1 MPLALIAST
10 ILISSTISFILCV
23 PTALLLGIPLDPIC
37 LSEALPFLVIT
48 VGFEKPLKLARAVFS
63 NPSVFLP
70 ATGGTKPS
78 AVRSRNNMDVKT
90 AKDVVLEA
98 VEEVGPGIV
107 RDYAIEVLVLGIGA
121 ASGVGGL
128 REFCA
133 LAALLLFV
141 DCVSVLSFYVGVL
154 TVMVEVRVLHFSY
167 ISDSQHLFAQ
177 VKRIKVKRAANKAA
191 KSGTS
196 TPEKRQPSRTTP
208 ASSLHRTLSR
218 VLGEKVEHGQENPLI
233 RLKLLLVRRASSSTA
248 SACSNPSHH
257 LARFI
262 PNSSRP

>member
-1 MPLALIAST
+1 MHLLTPIAST

-63 NPSVFLP
+63 NPSVLLP
-70 ATGGTKPS
+70 AKTST
-78 AVRSRNNMDVKT
+78 VRSRNNMDVKT

-98 VEEVGPGIV
+98 VEEVGPSIV

-154 TVMVEVRVLHFSY
+154 TVMVEVRVC
-167 ISDSQHLFAQ
+167 A
-177 VKRIKVKRAANKAA
+177 
-191 KSGTS
+191 
-196 TPEKRQPSRTTP
+196 
-208 ASSLHRTLSR
+208 
-218 VLGEKVEHGQENPLI
+218 
-233 RLKLLLVRRASSSTA
+233 
-248 SACSNPSHH
+248 
-257 LARFI
+257 
-262 PNSSRP
+262 